1 MEISRYLSRASV
13 TRRMFLGTAAAG
25 LAGLLVACGGDDDD
39 EPEATTAPAEE
50 TPAATASGGEATEAP
65 AEATEAEAEPTEE
78 EAESGESSGG
88 TFRYGAVEPEDV
100 DPGITGSPWS
110 LSELFEGLVVIS
122 PEDGTTSPAM
132 AESYEANAD
141 GTVWTYKIRPDMQW
155 SDGTPLN
162 ANDFLY
168 SWRRVMDPATASKY
182 AAIFYPIKN
191 GEAIAAGDMTPDQL
205 GVAAVDDLTFEVT
218 LEEPMPF
225 FPIIS
230 ATWTAYPVPQH
241 VVEEAGNKWLE
252 PENMIVN
259 GPFIITEWKHDQLMV
274 FEPNPTYWGDKP
286 HIDRAEY
293 TIYDDWVAK
302 GLTAY
307 ENDEVDHALVPA
319 AEYERALSDPTL
331 SAEMKGFPASST
343 EMIHFDT
350 RNKPTDDVRVR
361 QALALGWDRES
372 LIKQVLKDYY
382 LIAPTILP
390 ADIPGNN
397 PGAALEGD
405 IETAKQL
412 LAEAGYPNGE
422 GWPENFSLVSRT
434 TTPLPIITQYLQQ
447 QWKENLGIDVQLQP
461 LEPRAYVEWRSARAD
476 QLYNAHLG
484 IWGSDFADPSNW
496 HNQLFASNADFYK
509 THWKND
515 EYDQLIADAL
525 VETDEEKRL
534 QMYSDAEVILVREA
548 ANVAV
553 YHGQNFYVIKPH
565 VSNVFHLPTAAAGS
579 WLKLIKLSSD

>member
-1 MEISRYLSRASV
+1 MDLSRLLSRTTV
-13 TRRMFLGTAAAG
+13 TRRGFLGATAVG
-25 LAGLLVACGGDDDD
+25 VAGLLVACGGDDD
-39 EPEATTAPAEE
+39 ENATATTAPAGE
-50 TPAATASGGEATEAP
+50 TPAAGEPTAAATAAAGQPTTAAAEPTATTGEQASGGV
-65 AEATEAEAEPTEE
+65 
-78 EAESGESSGG
+78 
-88 TFRYGAVEPEDV
+88 FRYGAVEPEDI

-122 PEDGTTSPAM
+122 PEDGQPEPAM
-132 AESYEANAD
+132 AESYEANQD

-162 ANDFLY
+162 ANDFQY
-168 SWRRVMDPATASKY
+168 SWRRVMDPETASKY
-182 AAIFYPIKN
+182 AAIFYPIEN
-191 GEAIAAGDMTPDQL
+191 GEAIAKGEMTTDQL
-205 GVAAVDDLTFEVT
+205 GVKAVDDLTFEVT
-218 LEEPMPF
+218 LGEPMPF

-252 PENMIVN
+252 PENMVVN

-274 FEPNPTYWGDKP
+274 FEPNPTYWGEKP
-286 HIDRAEY
+286 HIERAEY

-319 AEYERALSDPTL
+319 AEYDRARADATL
-331 SAEMKGFPASST
+331 SAEMKGYPASST

-361 QALALGWDRES
+361 QALALGFDRES
-372 LIKQVLKDYY
+372 LITKVLKDYY
-382 LIAPTILP
+382 LTAPSILP

-397 PGAALEGD
+397 PDAALEGD
-405 IETAKQL
+405 IAKAKEL
-412 LAEAGYPNGE
+412 LAEAGYPDGE
-422 GWPENFSLVSRT
+422 GWPADFSLVSRT
-434 TTPLPIITQYLQQ
+434 TTPLPLITQYLQQ

-476 QLYNAHLG
+476 QLYNAHMG

-496 HNQLFASNADFYK
+496 HNQLFASNGDFYK

-515 EYDQLIADAL
+515 EYDQLVADAL
-525 VETDEEKRL
+525 VETDEEKRF
-534 QMYSDAEVILVREA
+534 QMYRDAEVILIREA
-548 ANVAV
+548 ANVPV
-553 YHGQNFYVIKPH
+553 YHGQNFYVTKPH
-565 VSNVFHLPTAAAGS
+565 VHNIFHLPTAAAGS
-579 WLKLIKLSSD
+579 WLKRITMDET